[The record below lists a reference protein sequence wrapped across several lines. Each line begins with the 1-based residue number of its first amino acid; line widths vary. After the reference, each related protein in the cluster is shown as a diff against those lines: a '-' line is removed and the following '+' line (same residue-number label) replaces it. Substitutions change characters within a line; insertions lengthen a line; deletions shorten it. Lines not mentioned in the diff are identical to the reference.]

1 MSGEIQLSAAN
12 VPASPKRNLVLRDV
26 VLIFYRRKW
35 QMAAWF
41 VVVFGAVALATFSTP
56 AAYVSQA
63 KLLLTIERTNA
74 IFSPNEEGNSFIKP
88 QLSEETL
95 NSEIEILKSASLL
108 KKVARS
114 IGLDRL
120 IAAADDSNA
129 DEEQRELVAASSL
142 ARNLEVKAIRGSNI
156 ILVRFESTDRKQAAQ
171 VVNELCRLYVDR
183 YLDMHESSG
192 LYVFFQKQAEALR
205 DTLQQAAAVLRQ
217 FEAENGLVAPQKQR
231 ELALQQLADYE
242 TQLHAIHA
250 GAREASDQIE
260 FIERQLAAEPERI
273 RSQTRHVYNSLLG
286 ALKQELDS
294 LRVRYKASI
303 PGAAESPDRQ
313 SPEGRN
319 MRARLAQL
327 EETIHHETIAPSQEI
342 SANINRSMM
351 ALSGELSRLRSKL
364 IGYRAQEKELV
375 AAISRLAARLQAA
388 ERANFTYEALQS
400 QWQLHQNNYLLYAK
414 KREEARIS
422 QALDHEKI
430 ANVSIID
437 PASVPLASV
446 RPNRKLNLVMG
457 GILALLVSFGLTFG
471 LSYFDNSIRTSR
483 DIERQ
488 LNIPVIV
495 TIPEGHWRPKL
506 TEGRGWVSISQEQL

>member
-1 MSGEIQLSAAN
+1 MSL
-12 VPASPKRNLVLRDV
+12 PAPSKRSLALRDV
-26 VLIFYRRKW
+26 VVIFYRRKW
-35 QMAAWF
+35 HLAAWF
-41 VVVFGAVALATFSTP
+41 VLVFGAVALATFLMRP
-56 AAYVSQA
+56 AYVAQA

-108 KKVARS
+108 QKVARS
-114 IGLDRL
+114 IGPQRL
-120 IAAADDSNA
+120 IAAAVDSNA
-129 DEEQRELVAASSL
+129 DEEQRELIAAGAL
-142 ARNLEVKAIRGSNI
+142 ARNLNVKAIRVSNI
-156 ILVRFESTDRKQAAQ
+156 IQISFESTSPKLAAQ
-171 VVNELCRLYVDR
+171 VTNELCRLYVER
-183 YLDMHESSG
+183 HLDMHESSG
-192 LYVFFQKQAEALR
+192 LYAFFQKQAEALR
-205 DTLQQAAAVLRQ
+205 DTLQAAVAALRQ
-217 FEAENGLVAPQKQR
+217 FEAEHGLVAPQKQR

-242 TQLHAIHA
+242 TQLQAIRA
-250 GAREASDQIE
+250 SSRETGEQIE

-273 RSQTRHVYNSLLG
+273 RAQTRNVYNSLLG

-294 LRVRYKASI
+294 LRVRYKASLRD
-303 PGAAESPDRQ
+303 AAESLERQ
-313 SPEGRN
+313 SPEVRN
-319 MRARLAQL
+319 MRARIAQL
-327 EETIHHETIAPSQEI
+327 EETIHHETTAPSQEI
-342 SANINRSMM
+342 CADINRSMM

-364 IGYRAQEKELV
+364 IGYRAQEQEV
-375 AAISRLAARLQAA
+375 AAAIDPLKTRLQEI
-388 ERANFTYEALQS
+388 ERASLVYEALQS

-422 QALDHEKI
+422 QALDREKI

-437 PASVPLASV
+437 PASVPLSPV
-446 RPNRKLNLVMG
+446 RPNRKLNLAMG

-471 LSYFDNSIRTSR
+471 LSYFDNAIRTSR

-506 TEGRGWVSISQEQL
+506 TAGRSRVAISPEHV